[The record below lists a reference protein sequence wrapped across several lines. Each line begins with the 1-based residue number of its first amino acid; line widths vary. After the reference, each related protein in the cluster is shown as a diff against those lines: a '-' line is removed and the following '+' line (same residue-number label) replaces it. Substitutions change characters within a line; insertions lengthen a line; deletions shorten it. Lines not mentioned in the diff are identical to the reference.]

1 MRSRNLGRA
10 VGGAVVDNQGLVSSR
25 QAIQHP
31 GQSGRFVQ
39 AGQDHLD
46 CHVCE
51 ARDSTWV
58 RPARNAFCSLTGRR
72 GHITPELHCVE
83 SAYACR
89 VSARVLVVE
98 DDETVAG
105 VLSAYLTR
113 AGYESL
119 WASDG
124 TEALSMWSRT
134 KPDVVILDILLPTIS
149 GLEVLRR
156 RRASA
161 DDAAVIILSAR
172 GEEEDRLVG
181 LETGADD
188 YLVKPFS
195 PREVVLRVEALLRRA
210 ERLTGNRLL
219 TETLSIGDVTIDLAA
234 HVATRGGSQLS
245 LTSREFDLLAFL
257 AANPGQ
263 TFSKADL
270 LRRVWGWDFGDTST
284 VTVHVRRLREKLED
298 DPSDPRIVLTVGR
311 AGYRIARETELR

>member
-1 MRSRNLGRA
+1 M
-10 VGGAVVDNQGLVSSR
+10 
-25 QAIQHP
+25 
-31 GQSGRFVQ
+31 
-39 AGQDHLD
+39 
-46 CHVCE
+46 
-51 ARDSTWV
+51 
-58 RPARNAFCSLTGRR
+58 
-72 GHITPELHCVE
+72 
-83 SAYACR
+83 
-89 VSARVLVVE
+89 SARVLVVE
-98 DDETVAG
+98 DDEMMAS

-113 AGYESL
+113 AGYEAV

-124 TEALSMWSRT
+124 TEALTLWSRM

-149 GLEVLRR
+149 GLDVLRR
-156 RRASA
+156 RRALG

-172 GEEEDRLVG
+172 GEEEDRLIG

-188 YLVKPFS
+188 YVVKPFS

-210 ERLTGNRLL
+210 ERLTGTRLL
-219 TETLSIGDVTIDLAA
+219 NESLSIGDLTIDLAA
-234 HVATRGGSQLS
+234 HVARRGSSQLS

-298 DPSDPRIVLTVGR
+298 DPSDPRIVITVGR
-311 AGYRIARETELR
+311 AGYRMVREAELT